1 MTIAQ
6 LKAVHSKQRN
16 QKAVKN
22 QVTKL
27 GANWNNASNA
37 SAFYWNLNNV
47 SSNRNRNISS
57 QAVNAPI
64 NPKPHCHH

>member
-1 MTIAQ
+1 MLIQMTIAQ

-16 QKAVKN
+16 QVA
-22 QVTKL
+22 KL

-57 QAVNAPI
+57 QAVNALI

>member
-1 MTIAQ
+1 MLIQMTIAQ

-16 QKAVKN
+16 QKAKI
-22 QVTKL
+22 QVTKH

-57 QAVNAPI
+57 QAVNAL
-64 NPKPHCHH
+64 